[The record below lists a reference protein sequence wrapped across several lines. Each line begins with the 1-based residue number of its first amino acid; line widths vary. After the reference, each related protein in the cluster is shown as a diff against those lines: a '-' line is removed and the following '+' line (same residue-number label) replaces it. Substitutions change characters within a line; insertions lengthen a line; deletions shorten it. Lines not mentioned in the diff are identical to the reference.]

1 MASHEA
7 VHLKRCRW
15 IRTTKTPD
23 SLRGMMH
30 DPIGWPDDPDSPP
43 PLPASLL
50 MVEEGL
56 ELLAPI
62 EGDARELFVIVD
74 ENREYLREWLP
85 WLDDVNSVDDELA
98 MIRRIRDD
106 KNFNWLYLIREYGEL
121 VGVVSL
127 NWVDWDNRSFG
138 LGYWVSESSSGRGI
152 ITKSCRRV
160 IEHCFADLKL
170 HRSVIEV
177 AVDNHPSR
185 AVAERLGLRLEGIS
199 KDREWLYNRFTDS
212 VMFAITAP
220 EWNVQSGA
228 N

>member
-1 MASHEA
+1 
-7 VHLKRCRW
+7 
-15 IRTTKTPD
+15 
-23 SLRGMMH
+23 
-30 DPIGWPDDPDSPP
+30 
-43 PLPASLL
+43 
-50 MVEEGL
+50 MVEDGL

-62 EGDARELFVIVD
+62 EGDARELFVTVD
-74 ENREYLREWLP
+74 ENRKYLREWLP

-106 KNFNWLYLIREYGEL
+106 KNFNWIYLIRKYGEL

-160 IEHCFADLKL
+160 IEHCFVDLKL
-170 HRSVIEV
+170 HRLVIEV
-177 AVDNHPSR
+177 AAGNHPSR

-199 KDREWLYNRFTDS
+199 KDREWLYDRFTDS

>member
-1 MASHEA
+1 
-7 VHLKRCRW
+7 
-15 IRTTKTPD
+15 
-23 SLRGMMH
+23 MH

-199 KDREWLYNRFTDS
+199 KDREWLYNSFTDS

>member
-1 MASHEA
+1 
-7 VHLKRCRW
+7 
-15 IRTTKTPD
+15 
-23 SLRGMMH
+23 
-30 DPIGWPDDPDSPP
+30 
-43 PLPASLL
+43 
-50 MVEEGL
+50 MVEDGL

-62 EGDARELFVIVD
+62 EGDARELFATVD

-85 WLDDVNSVDDELA
+85 WLDDVNSMDDELA
-98 MIRRIRDD
+98 MIRRMRDG
-106 KNFNWLYLIREYGEL
+106 KNFNWVYLIREYGEL

-152 ITKSCRRV
+152 ITKSCSRV
-160 IEHCFADLKL
+160 IDHCFFDLKL
-170 HRSVIEV
+170 HRLVIEV

-199 KDREWLYNRFTDS
+199 KDREWLYDRFTDS

-220 EWNVQSGA
+220 EWNVLSGD

>member
-1 MASHEA
+1 MPE
-7 VHLKRCRW
+7 
-15 IRTTKTPD
+15 
-23 SLRGMMH
+23 
-30 DPIGWPDDPDSPP
+30 PIGWPDNPDSPP
-43 PLPASLL
+43 PLPASSL
-50 MVEEGL
+50 MVEDGL
-56 ELLAPI
+56 ELLAPTA
-62 EGDARELFVIVD
+62 GDARELFVTVD

-98 MIRRIRDD
+98 MIRRIRDY
-106 KNFNWLYLIREYGEL
+106 KNFNWVYLIREYGTL

-160 IEHCFADLKL
+160 IEHCFVDLKL

-199 KDREWLYNRFTDS
+199 KDREWLYNSFTDS

>member
-1 MASHEA
+1 M
-7 VHLKRCRW
+7 KRCRR
-15 IRTTKTPD
+15 IRTTKTPG
-23 SLRGMMH
+23 SFRCLMPE
-30 DPIGWPDDPDSPP
+30 PIGWPDDPHSPP
-43 PLPASLL
+43 PLPSSSL
-50 MVEEGL
+50 MVEDGL

-62 EGDARELFVIVD
+62 EGDASELFVTVD
-74 ENREYLREWLP
+74 ENRKYLREWLP

-106 KNFNWLYLIREYGEL
+106 KNFNWVYLIRKYGEL

-160 IEHCFADLKL
+160 IEHCFVDLKL

-177 AVDNHPSR
+177 AADNHPSR
-185 AVAERLGLRLEGIS
+185 AVAERLG
-199 KDREWLYNRFTDS
+199 
-212 VMFAITAP
+212 
-220 EWNVQSGA
+220 
-228 N
+228 

>member
-1 MASHEA
+1 MPE
-7 VHLKRCRW
+7 
-15 IRTTKTPD
+15 
-23 SLRGMMH
+23 
-30 DPIGWPDDPDSPP
+30 PIGWPDDPDSPP
-43 PLPASLL
+43 PLPSSSL
-50 MVEEGL
+50 MVEDGL

-62 EGDARELFVIVD
+62 EGDARELFVTVD

-85 WLDDVNSVDDELA
+85 WLDDVNSMDDELA
-98 MIRRIRDD
+98 MIRRMRDG
-106 KNFNWLYLIREYGEL
+106 KNFNWVYLIRKYGEL

-127 NWVDWDNRSFG
+127 NWIDWDNRSFG

-160 IEHCFADLKL
+160 IDHCFFDLKL
-170 HRSVIEV
+170 HRLVIEV

-185 AVAERLGLRLEGIS
+185 AVADRLGLRLEGIS
-199 KDREWLYNRFTDS
+199 KDREWLYDHFTDS

-220 EWNVQSGA
+220 EWNVQSGD

>member
-1 MASHEA
+1 MPE
-7 VHLKRCRW
+7 
-15 IRTTKTPD
+15 
-23 SLRGMMH
+23 
-30 DPIGWPDDPDSPP
+30 PIGWPDDPDSPP
-43 PLPASLL
+43 PLPSSSL
-50 MVEEGL
+50 MVEDGL

-62 EGDARELFVIVD
+62 EGDARELFVTVD

-106 KNFNWLYLIREYGEL
+106 KNFNWIYLIRKYGEL

-160 IEHCFADLKL
+160 IEHCFVDLKL

-185 AVAERLGLRLEGIS
+185 AVAERLGLRLEGVS
-199 KDREWLYNRFTDS
+199 KDREWLYDRFTDS
-212 VMFAITAP
+212 CLLYTSP
-220 EWNVQSGA
+220 SPRDS
-228 N
+228 

>member
-1 MASHEA
+1 
-7 VHLKRCRW
+7 
-15 IRTTKTPD
+15 
-23 SLRGMMH
+23 MH

-199 KDREWLYNRFTDS
+199 KDREWLYDRFTDS
-212 VMFAITAP
+212 VMFAITEP
-220 EWNVQSGA
+220 EWNVQSWA

>member
-1 MASHEA
+1 MPE
-7 VHLKRCRW
+7 
-15 IRTTKTPD
+15 
-23 SLRGMMH
+23 
-30 DPIGWPDDPDSPP
+30 PIGWPDDPDSPP
-43 PLPASLL
+43 PLPSSSL
-50 MVEEGL
+50 MVEDGL

-62 EGDARELFVIVD
+62 EGDARELFVTVD
-74 ENREYLREWLP
+74 ENREYLRECLP

-106 KNFNWLYLIREYGEL
+106 KNFNWVYLIRKYGEL

-160 IEHCFADLKL
+160 IEHCFVDLKL
-170 HRSVIEV
+170 HRSVIEI
-177 AVDNHPSR
+177 AADNHPSR
-185 AVAERLGLRLEGIS
+185 AVAKRLGLRLEGIS
-199 KDREWLYNRFTDS
+199 KDREWLYDRCTDS

-220 EWNVQSGA
+220 EWNAQSGA